1 MLAHPPPGPHT
12 LHLAGHHAVLPG
24 HQHHSNC
31 SVERVT
37 ETSEVCTPALTT
49 SCSTLEL
56 PVKRVVERRQ
66 CEEITRTVC
75 AQAIEMVDNEVCTY
89 TYKAK
94 SKEAMATAVRVS
106 FRKECMEQMAT
117 VCQPSP
123 SLGFHGLGHA
133 YCKEVAM
140 ETCYNL
146 PVVTAVQEPVTL
158 TYPEPMA
165 MCENRPIS
173 LPRVTCANL
182 VERKCF
188 TVPEVTDGT
197 ERVEQCRVVPAPPA
211 CTPVQL
217 SLPRQVCH
225 GARA

>member
-1 MLAHPPPGPHT
+1 
-12 LHLAGHHAVLPG
+12 
-24 HQHHSNC
+24 
-31 SVERVT
+31 VERVT

-75 AQAIEMVDNEVCTY
+75 SQAIEMVDNEVCTY
-89 TYKAK
+89 TYMAK
-94 SKEAMATAVRVS
+94 SQEAMATSVRVS
-106 FRKECMEQMAT
+106 FHKECMEQMVT

-123 SLGFHGLGHA
+123 RHGFHGPSHG
-133 YCKEVAM
+133 YCKEVAI

-146 PVVTAVQEPVTL
+146 PSVTAIQEPVTL

-165 MCENRPIS
+165 VCENRPIN
-173 LPRVTCANL
+173 LPRVSCENL

-188 TVPEVTDGT
+188 TVPEVM
-197 ERVEQCRVVPAPPA
+197 EAMESVEQCRVVPAPPT
-211 CTPVQL
+211 CTTVQL

-225 GARA
+225 GALA